1 MSKVSGVV
9 LAGLVEGGAA
19 GEEDRRGN
27 NVHRGNGGNGV
38 GRDLLIAG
46 HAHQTAVEEVTDL
59 LGDLGGVKLNA
70 LLAIELERKVDE
82 RRGVDRQ
89 TVAQDVD
96 DADGGTTQRVRVGR
110 AGRGLAD
117 GKNTG
122 NGIELVG
129 AGHDAASGT
138 LGQLVAGE
146 AGTIVIANGVG
157 DLVVLPHRDGV
168 VTAHHALLAREL
180 DDGVGHQVGLAQVSG
195 AAGIGGQV
203 GTQVSLAG
211 NSERELLN
219 TLGLGEHAAELLLEG
234 DLGQTLAE
242 LVEGDLQILPVE
254 ELGVIQ
260 AGAHNALVARRS
272 RARRSR
278 ACCWRQ
284 SRTHASACPR
294 RHKSGSSAG
303 W

>member
-1 MSKVSGVV
+1 MMPM
-9 LAGLVEGGAA
+9 
-19 GEEDRRGN
+19 
-27 NVHRGNGGNGV
+27 
-38 GRDLLIAG
+38 
-46 HAHQTAVEEVTDL
+46 
-59 LGDLGGVKLNA
+59 
-70 LLAIELERKVDE
+70 
-82 RRGVDRQ
+82 
-89 TVAQDVD
+89 
-96 DADGGTTQRVRVGR
+96 GGTTQRVRVGR

-242 LVEGDLQILPVE
+242 LVEGDLQISP
-254 ELGVIQ
+254 
-260 AGAHNALVARRS
+260 
-272 RARRSR
+272 
-278 ACCWRQ
+278 
-284 SRTHASACPR
+284 
-294 RHKSGSSAG
+294 
-303 W
+303 